1 MIVGLGDALGGVRDD
16 FMQML
21 AALGILFAFVFL
33 FWIWGVGGTWMI
45 TALLA
50 LIAVGWLLYKA
61 WNAGYI
67 NI

>member
-1 MIVGLGDALGGVRDD
+1 MGVGDAFGGIRDD

-33 FWIWGVGGTWMI
+33 FWIWGIGGTWVI
-45 TALLA
+45 VILLA
-50 LIAVGWLLYKA
+50 LVAAGYLVYKA

-67 NI
+67 NL